1 MKYLY
6 LFLIPFLSFS
16 QQIDKV
22 DFTKCNATILPQF
35 NFRLVQGNV
44 TYQFKVKSK
53 IDSIRIDAINMN
65 FSEVKINGIAVKYK
79 NNKKELILFEGFKKG
94 KNTLKFEYQAIPKQ
108 TIYFTG
114 IEKGQQ
120 IWTQGQGKYTSHW
133 LPSFDNVNE
142 KVIFAISVEFKNEFE
157 VISNGKLIDKE
168 SINSGKSKWNFEMKK
183 PMSSYLV
190 MLAVGDFLHKTE
202 MSKSRIPLENYY
214 KPIDE
219 AKYEAT
225 YKDSKRIFDYLE
237 KEIGVKYPWKIY
249 RQIPVEDFLYAG
261 MENTSSTL
269 FAQDFVVDEIGFN
282 DRNYINVNAHEL
294 AHQWFGD
301 MVTAKSG
308 KHHWLQEGFATYYAL
323 LAERDVFG
331 EDYFYY
337 ALYKNA
343 MILRKEAKTD
353 TIPVLNEKAS
363 SYSFYQKG
371 AWALHVIREIIG
383 EKKFQK
389 AVKSYLKKYKFKN
402 VETSDFLNEIAKV
415 SNFDIV
421 KFQKEWLEEYHFQTE
436 YANELLKK
444 NEFIRTLFEIQNQ
457 KNKAYSEKEIFFTE
471 IMKSSRFYALKTEI
485 IHQIA
490 TIPFE
495 QKEALIRLAMLSNDV
510 EVRQAVAQTVKSIPI
525 SFKSEYETLLND
537 NSYDTKEI
545 AFVNLYE
552 TFPDERANYLN
563 LAKGWVGKN
572 DKGLRILYCATFMS
586 YASQHKDDPTLAD
599 LYLKYFNE
607 LMEYTSPKYESS
619 IRQNALESFL
629 SIDPKNKIVLKNL
642 VNATTHHKWQF
653 VKYAREAIR
662 SLLKKEGFQE
672 LFISILPELS
682 TSEQFQL
689 QRLLNEK

>member
-1 MKYLY
+1 MNK
-6 LFLIPFLSFS
+6 LFFLLIPFLSFS

-35 NFRLVQGNV
+35 DSRLVQGNV
-44 TYQFKVKSK
+44 TYQFKVKSN
-53 IDSIRIDAINMN
+53 IDSIRIDALNMD

-94 KNTLKFEYQAIPKQ
+94 KNTLKFIYQAIPKQ
-108 TIYFTG
+108 TMYFTG

-142 KVIFAISVEFKNEFE
+142 KVIFAISVDFNNEFE
-157 VISNGKLIDKE
+157 VISNGKLIGKE

-237 KEIGVKYPWKIY
+237 KEIGVKYPWEIY

-371 AWALHVIREIIG
+371 AWALHVIRESIG

-415 SNFDIV
+415 SDFDIV

-436 YANELLKK
+436 QANELLKK
-444 NEFIRTLFEIQNQ
+444 NEFIRSLFEIQSQ
-457 KNKAYSEKEIFFTE
+457 KNKTFSEKEVFFTE
-471 IMKSSRFYALKTEI
+471 IMKSTSFQALKTEI
-485 IHQIA
+485 LYQITA
-490 TIPFE
+490 IPFE
-495 QKEALIRLAMLSNDV
+495 KKETLIRLAMLSSDV
-510 EVRQAVAQTVKSIPI
+510 EVRQAVAQILKSIPI

-545 AFVNLYE
+545 AFINLYQ
-552 TFPDERANYLN
+552 TFPDEQANYLN
-563 LAKGWVGKN
+563 LAKDWVGKN

-586 YASQHKDDPTLAD
+586 YASQHEDNQSLAD

-619 IRQNALESFL
+619 IRQNALERFL
-629 SIDPKNKIVLKNL
+629 SIDSKNKMVLKNL

-653 VKYAREAIR
+653 VKYARETIR

-672 LFISILPELS
+672 LFTSILPELS
-682 TSEQFQL
+682 DKEKFQL
-689 QRLLNEK
+689 QRLLDEK